1 MTDAKKILKKY
12 WNYDAFISP
21 QKEIVEA
28 VMHQNDV
35 IALLPTGG
43 GKSICF
49 QVPALLKEGVCLVIS
64 PLISLIQDQVE
75 NLKSRGIRVTSIPSG
90 ANQNEILTLFDNI
103 KFGNYKFLYIS
114 PERLQI
120 PLIQEKIKQLTVS
133 FVAVDEAHC
142 ISEWGHDFRPSFR
155 NIKVLKELIP
165 DVRLIALTA
174 TANQRVL
181 LDIEK
186 SLELKSPKIFKKSFF
201 KEQLAY
207 QIFSVED
214 KLLKLQQIFEKTKKP
229 AIVYVNSRNKTQQIA
244 EFLNSKSFKTSFYHG
259 GMTASEKKLAFENWK
274 SEKTP
279 IMVATNAFGMGIDK
293 ENVGVVIHFDIPY
306 SIENYIQEAGRAGR
320 NNQKSFA
327 VLLKNNNDISNQ
339 IELSKKSLPSIQEV
353 KEIHRKLYQYFRI
366 ANGEIPENLLG
377 FNLLEFSRIYNFSVA
392 KVDAVLRILA
402 NNSIIEITNTYNKKS
417 SVIFHE
423 TSKNL
428 HFYAINNIYI
438 KNFVNSLLRSYSGL
452 FEQEVKIDEYYL
464 AKKNN
469 TTSHQIIS
477 YLEQLQKDE
486 IITYNSVKTD
496 SEIRF
501 LAPRE
506 DDKTINRFSKEI
518 TQFLKQKEK
527 KSTDF
532 LRFIQNNSI
541 CRSIQILDYFVE
553 KSTKKCGICDVCL
566 SKKKT
571 LQNDIDLE
579 ILNLLQQKEKLSSQE
594 INQILNFPEKDILVH
609 LRQLISDKKI
619 NINHRNKYYI
629 NLHHE

>member
-1 MTDAKKILKKY
+1 MTDAKKILQQY
-12 WNYDAFISP
+12 WNYDSFISP
-21 QKEIVEA
+21 QEEIIEA
-28 VMHQNDV
+28 VLNQKNV

-49 QVPALLKEGVCLVIS
+49 QVPALLKDGVCIVIS

-75 NLKSRGIRVTSIPSG
+75 NLKSRGIKATSIPSG
-90 ANQNEILTLFDNI
+90 ASQNDILTLFDNI

-114 PERLQI
+114 PERLQM
-120 PLIQEKIKQLTVS
+120 PLIQEKIKQLTIS

-155 NIKVLKELIP
+155 NITILREL
-165 DVRLIALTA
+165 VANVHFIALTA
-174 TANQRVL
+174 TANQQVL

-186 SLELKSPKIFKKSFF
+186 SLELKSPKTFRKSFF

-207 QIFSVED
+207 QIFTVED
-214 KLLKLQQIFEKTKKP
+214 KLLKLQQIFEKTKTP

-244 EFLNSKSFKTSFYHG
+244 QFLNAKNFKTSFYHG
-259 GMTASEKKLAFENWK
+259 GLTASEKKMAFENWM

-293 ENVGVVIHFDIPY
+293 KNVGIVIHFEIPY

-320 NNQKSFA
+320 NHQKSFA

-377 FNLLEFSRIYNFSVA
+377 FNLLEFSKIYNFSVA

-402 NNSIIEITNTYNKKS
+402 NNSIIEISNTYNKKS
-417 SVIFHE
+417 SIIFHE

-438 KNFVNSLLRSYSGL
+438 KNFINSLLRTYTGL
-452 FEQEVKIDEYYL
+452 FEQEVKIDEYLL

-469 TTSHQIIS
+469 TTSNQIIS
-477 YLEQLQKDE
+477 YLEQLQKDG

-501 LAPRE
+501 LVPRE

-518 TQFLKQKEK
+518 TQFIKQKEK
-527 KSTDF
+527 KSKDF
-532 LRFIQNNSI
+532 LSFVQNNSD
-541 CRSIQILDYFVE
+541 CRSIQILTYFDE
-553 KSTKKCGICDVCL
+553 KSIKKCGICDVCL
-566 SKKKT
+566 SEKKT
-571 LQNDIDLE
+571 QKKDIDSE
-579 ILNLLQQKEKLSSQE
+579 ILNLLYQKGTLTSQE
-594 INQILNFPEKDILVH
+594 ITQLLDFSEKDILVH
-609 LRQLISDKKI
+609 LRQLISDEKI
-619 NINHRNKYYI
+619 NINHQNKYYL
-629 NLHHE
+629 N

>member
-1 MTDAKKILKKY
+1 MTDAKKILQQY
-12 WNYDAFISP
+12 WNYDSFISP
-21 QKEIVEA
+21 QEEIIEA
-28 VMHQNDV
+28 VLDQKDV

-49 QVPALLKEGVCLVIS
+49 QVPALIKDGVCLVIS

-75 NLKSRGIRVTSIPSG
+75 NLKSRGIKATSIPSG
-90 ANQNEILTLFDNI
+90 ASQNDILTLFDNI

-114 PERLQI
+114 PERLQM

-155 NIKVLKELIP
+155 NITILRKLIP
-165 DVRLIALTA
+165 NVYFIALTA
-174 TANQRVL
+174 TANQQVL

-186 SLELKSPKIFKKSFF
+186 NLELKSPKTFRKSFF

-207 QIFSVED
+207 QIFTVED
-214 KLLKLQQIFEKTKKP
+214 KLLKLQQIFEKTKTP

-244 EFLNSKSFKTSFYHG
+244 QFLKSKNFKTSFYHG
-259 GMTASEKKLAFENWK
+259 GLSVPEKEMAFENWM

-293 ENVGVVIHFDIPY
+293 KNVGVVIHFDIPY

-320 NNQKSFA
+320 NHQKSFA

-339 IELSKKSLPSIQEV
+339 IEFSKKSLPSIQEV

-377 FNLLEFSRIYNFSVA
+377 FNLLEFSKIYNFSVA

-402 NNSIIEITNTYNKKS
+402 NNSIIEISNTYNKKS
-417 SVIFHE
+417 SIIFHE

-438 KNFVNSLLRSYSGL
+438 KNFINSLLRTYTGL
-452 FEQEVKIDEYYL
+452 FEQEVKIDEYLL

-469 TTSHQIIS
+469 TTSNQIIS
-477 YLEQLQKDE
+477 YLEQLQKDG

-518 TQFLKQKEK
+518 TQFIKQKEK
-527 KSTDF
+527 KSKDF
-532 LRFIQNNSI
+532 LRFIQNNSV
-541 CRSIQILDYFVE
+541 CRSIQILTYFDE
-553 KSTKKCGICDVCL
+553 KSIKKCGICDVCL
-566 SKKKT
+566 SEKKT
-571 LQNDIDLE
+571 QKKDIDSE
-579 ILNLLQQKEKLSSQE
+579 ILNLLYQKGTLTSQE
-594 INQILNFPEKDILVH
+594 ITQLLDFSEKDILVH
-609 LRQLISDKKI
+609 LRQLISDEKI
-619 NINHRNKYYI
+619 NINHQNKYYL
-629 NLHHE
+629 N